1 MSYIE
6 RISVDPRVLRG
17 KPVVKNTRI
26 SVELILKK
34 MSQGASQ
41 EDLLRSY
48 PRLSREDILA
58 SLEYASARIANEEEM
73 MMSDQD
79 SDL

>member
-6 RISVDPRVLRG
+6 GISTDPGVLRG

-26 SVELILKK
+26 SVALILRKL
-34 MSQGASQ
+34 SQGASH

-48 PRLSREDILA
+48 PRLGQEDILA
-58 SLEYASARIANEEEM
+58 SFKYASVCQFGRGWRA
-73 MMSDQD
+73 
-79 SDL
+79 